1 MDYEGRI
8 CRAPQER
15 GAFMLPVMVGCT
27 YNKCKFCGLF
37 KHLDFRV
44 LPLDE
49 VEAEIGRVA
58 NLGGNPEIVF
68 LGDGNAFC
76 LPTDHLLKIANML
89 SNNFSNLR
97 QINMDATVSNI
108 LAKSDD
114 ELKEIAA
121 AKIYNLY
128 VGIESGLEDVLDFM
142 NKGNTLEEAAAAIS
156 KLHDCGMVYSAHI
169 MSGIAG
175 EGRGQENAKALARFL
190 NENPPL
196 NICNFDLGMHRSV
209 ELWDDFESGRYKV
222 SCAKERLLETRTLI
236 EQLSSDNKVNY
247 DGVFEVPPV
256 RFIGTLPKDREK
268 LISQIDDTLSKYR
281 DIDEQFCIWD

>member
-1 MDYEGRI
+1 
-8 CRAPQER
+8 
-15 GAFMLPVMVGCT
+15 MLPVMVGCT

-97 QINMDATVSNI
+97 QINMDATVRNI

-114 ELKEIAA
+114 ELKELAA

-236 EQLSSDNKVNY
+236 EQLDADIEVNY